1 MGASPAAPGQMT
13 LRHLVEK
20 AQLSKH
26 GLLSEVVGEDAVV
39 ADVVHDS
46 RQVVAGALFCCIGG
60 ENEDGHDFAEQAV
73 RAGATALVVDH
84 VLPIDAPQVVV
95 RDTRM
100 SMGLLAA
107 ALRNFPSTRM
117 HVVGVTGTNGKT
129 TTAHVLA
136 EILRAHGWNT
146 EVIGTLTSAR
156 TTPESTDLQRL
167 LNEYEN
173 TGVQA
178 VVMEVTS
185 HALEL
190 HRVAGTTFEVS
201 VFTNLSQDHLDFHFT
216 MEKYFAAKAKL
227 FTDVYSTCGVVNR
240 DDVHGQLLLDT
251 MTIDSMSYGLSDVTQ
266 VRMDARHI
274 EYECDGVH
282 MHAQL
287 GGQFNV
293 MNSLAAVSAARALG
307 ISANR
312 YAYTPHGGNLPQ
324 TLVNTSALEIQ
335 RGDADLIILTG
346 GEATRSRR
354 RARNAEQNLAWMS
367 ASAQSEGDDAPEI
380 DGEELVMN
388 HEIELGLK
396 IMLPIEIYPMFE
408 TAIRFSKQRTIS
420 EHQQEISELWSR
432 FSSVAKSNPHAWL
445 RNEYSAEEIRTPSAS
460 NRMIGFP
467 YTKLMNS
474 NNDVDMAA
482 PSSCVRQKRPKRL
495 AFPEKSGCFRM
506 QVPTATSTTSFH
518 IVTRLPIHRLFG
530 LAGNVYCNW
539 PTPPSTTSRLS
550 ICIHVSHLLCNLA
563 HTLWV
568 FRCSVNLRSLA
579 ACRLQAAHLTTTSCM
594 QLRRPWKRFEANPK
608 RKVLFGPTAD
618 TPPSIRSACT
628 AQLPRLMASNTIRRK
643 IKWMRFQNAKSR
655 PLQMQRGRQRSRHT
669 A

>member
-1 MGASPAAPGQMT
+1 MT

-26 GLLSEVVGEDAVV
+26 GLLGEVVGEDAVV

-60 ENEDGHDFAEQAV
+60 ENEDGHDFAEQAI

-95 RDTRM
+95 RDARM

-136 EILRAHGWNT
+136 EILRAHGWKT

-167 LNEYEN
+167 LSEYES

-190 HRVAGTTFEVS
+190 HRVAGTAFEVS

-293 MNSLAAVSAARALG
+293 MNSLAAISAARALG
-307 ISANR
+307 ISLAEIAEGLSQAAAVPGR
-312 YAYTPHGGNLPQ
+312 FESIDAGQSFDVVVDYAHTPD
-324 TLVNTSALEIQ
+324 ALERVLDSSRSLMSESGKLIVVFGCG
-335 RGDADLIILTG
+335 GDRDVQKRQPMGEIAGAKADVVIITSDNPRSESG
-346 GEATRSRR
+346 AEIAAQINAGVRATDSHKVLCTELDR
-354 RARNAEQNLAWMS
+354 RAAIGKAFSIAQLGDVVVIAGKGHESTQTIGTEIFPFNDAQVARELLG
-367 ASAQSEGDDAPEI
+367 AQS
-380 DGEELVMN
+380 
-388 HEIELGLK
+388 
-396 IMLPIEIYPMFE
+396 
-408 TAIRFSKQRTIS
+408 
-420 EHQQEISELWSR
+420 
-432 FSSVAKSNPHAWL
+432 
-445 RNEYSAEEIRTPSAS
+445 
-460 NRMIGFP
+460 
-467 YTKLMNS
+467 
-474 NNDVDMAA
+474 
-482 PSSCVRQKRPKRL
+482 
-495 AFPEKSGCFRM
+495 
-506 QVPTATSTTSFH
+506 
-518 IVTRLPIHRLFG
+518 
-530 LAGNVYCNW
+530 
-539 PTPPSTTSRLS
+539 
-550 ICIHVSHLLCNLA
+550 
-563 HTLWV
+563 
-568 FRCSVNLRSLA
+568 
-579 ACRLQAAHLTTTSCM
+579 
-594 QLRRPWKRFEANPK
+594 
-608 RKVLFGPTAD
+608 
-618 TPPSIRSACT
+618 
-628 AQLPRLMASNTIRRK
+628 
-643 IKWMRFQNAKSR
+643 
-655 PLQMQRGRQRSRHT
+655 
-669 A
+669 

>member
-26 GLLSEVVGEDAVV
+26 GLLGEVVGEDPVV

-60 ENEDGHDFAEQAV
+60 ENEDGHDFAEQAI

-95 RDTRM
+95 RDARM

-136 EILRAHGWNT
+136 EILRAHGWKT

-167 LNEYEN
+167 LSEYES

-190 HRVAGTTFEVS
+190 HRVAGTAFEVS

-293 MNSLAAVSAARALG
+293 MNSLAAISAARALG
-307 ISANR
+307 ISLAEIAEGLSQAAAVPGR
-312 YAYTPHGGNLPQ
+312 FESIDAGQSFDVVVDYAHTPD
-324 TLVNTSALEIQ
+324 ALERVLDSSRSLMSESGKLIVVFGCG
-335 RGDADLIILTG
+335 GDRDVQKRQPMGEIAGAKADVVIITSDNPRSESG
-346 GEATRSRR
+346 AEIAAQINAGVRATDSHKVLCTELDR
-354 RARNAEQNLAWMS
+354 RAAIGKAFSHAQLGDVVVIAGKGHESTQTIGTETFPFNDAQVARELLG
-367 ASAQSEGDDAPEI
+367 AQS
-380 DGEELVMN
+380 
-388 HEIELGLK
+388 
-396 IMLPIEIYPMFE
+396 
-408 TAIRFSKQRTIS
+408 
-420 EHQQEISELWSR
+420 
-432 FSSVAKSNPHAWL
+432 
-445 RNEYSAEEIRTPSAS
+445 
-460 NRMIGFP
+460 
-467 YTKLMNS
+467 
-474 NNDVDMAA
+474 
-482 PSSCVRQKRPKRL
+482 
-495 AFPEKSGCFRM
+495 
-506 QVPTATSTTSFH
+506 
-518 IVTRLPIHRLFG
+518 
-530 LAGNVYCNW
+530 
-539 PTPPSTTSRLS
+539 
-550 ICIHVSHLLCNLA
+550 
-563 HTLWV
+563 
-568 FRCSVNLRSLA
+568 
-579 ACRLQAAHLTTTSCM
+579 
-594 QLRRPWKRFEANPK
+594 
-608 RKVLFGPTAD
+608 
-618 TPPSIRSACT
+618 
-628 AQLPRLMASNTIRRK
+628 
-643 IKWMRFQNAKSR
+643 
-655 PLQMQRGRQRSRHT
+655 
-669 A
+669 